1 MCSILYSSSDFYKEE
16 IFNQIAQKIQLTETM
31 KKLAEKR
38 YETIAS
44 LIHKNISPDPEIYA
58 QGSFKMKTTSKP
70 FESEEYDIDF
80 IIDIEPSYF
89 YGLTPEQSLTKMYKL
104 FDTDLYRDKV
114 EIKNRCLRI
123 KYANEFHMDFTPVF
137 KENNILMVPD
147 KKYNKYTESNPK
159 EYMDWFETIASNY
172 SKDFYNQY
180 TEKFKKIRAE
190 IGELDDDIF
199 VLKPPLKRAI
209 QLIKR
214 ARDVYFHDKNF
225 SPSSILLTTLY
236 TRYNDSNYST
246 IYEILNN
253 VTKNLI
259 KMERRVD
266 ATNPTLKEE
275 NFSKVWDEDESYY
288 KNYIEFLK
296 YLYESLNEL
305 NKDNPE
311 LIYQKLFGEKIVSD
325 VFEKRVKLVESLIES
340 KGLYSKTRT
349 SIQTGS
355 IIYYLNDSQYTGLKA
370 KANTFYGG

>member
-70 FESEEYDIDF
+70 YESEEYDIDF
-80 IIDIEPSYF
+80 IVEIESSYF
-89 YGLTPEQSLTKMYKL
+89 EGLTPEQALTKLHKL
-104 FDTDLYRDKV
+104 FDTDLYREKV

-137 KENNILMVPD
+137 KKKDIIMVPD

-172 SKDFYNQY
+172 NKDFYNQY
-180 TEKFKKIRAE
+180 TEKLETIRSE
-190 IGELDDDIF
+190 IEELEDDIF
-199 VLKPPLKRAI
+199 VMKPPLKRAI

-214 ARDVYFHDKNF
+214 ARDVYFHDKDY

-236 TRYNDSNYST
+236 TRYTDSSYST
-246 IYEILNN
+246 INEILQN
-253 VTKNLI
+253 VTAILLNMGKEI
-259 KMERRVD
+259 D

-275 NFSKVWDEDESYY
+275 DFSKVWNEDENYY
-288 KNYIEFLK
+288 IYYIEFIR
-296 YLYESLNEL
+296 YLSESLSNL
-305 NKDNPE
+305 NNKNQVT
-311 LIYQKLFGEKIVSD
+311 IFQKLFGEKIVNN
-325 VFEKRVKLVESLIES
+325 VFEDRVKYNEQLIERKGMFS
-340 KGLYSKTRT
+340 KGDILTT
-349 SIQTGS
+349 SMLF
-355 IIYYLNDSQYTGLKA
+355 IINEAVFSGIKA
-370 KANTFYGG
+370 KANTFYAN